1 MESLTSKASALSGTS
16 SYDELKETFEKATDL
31 NFDEYVEVINEPPF
45 KSNKRF
51 IIIDRL
57 WYQNER
63 IGHWC
68 CFDQETK
75 TYYDSFGFIPPIELK
90 GVERMNIKREQ
101 KIDSESCGYYCIKF
115 IYLSLFSPKSLKPN
129 QFVNMN
135 QQVNKKILKQLL
147 DLSVYYSYE

>member
-1 MESLTSKASALSGTS
+1 MKLSGTS

-31 NFDEYVEVINEPPF
+31 NFDEYVEIINEPPF
-45 KSNKRF
+45 NSNKRF

-63 IGHWC
+63 IGPC
-68 CFDQETK
+68 CCYDQQTK

-90 GVERMNIKREQ
+90 GVEIMNIKREQ

-115 IYLSLFSPKSLKPN
+115 IYLSLFSPKSLKSN

-135 QQVNKKILKQLL
+135 EQVNKKILKQLL
-147 DLSVYYSYE
+147 DLSVYYS

>member
-1 MESLTSKASALSGTS
+1 MTSLSGTS

-31 NFDEYVEVINEPPF
+31 NFDEYVEIINEPPF
-45 KSNKRF
+45 YSKKRF

-68 CFDQETK
+68 CYDQKTK
-75 TYYDSFGFIPPIELK
+75 TYYDSFGFIPPMELK
-90 GVERMNIKREQ
+90 GVQRMNTKREQ

-115 IYLSLFSPKSLKPN
+115 IYLSLFSPSSLKSN

-135 QQVNKKILKQLL
+135 EKVNKKILKQLL
-147 DLSVYYSYE
+147 DLSVYYS

>member
-1 MESLTSKASALSGTS
+1 MTSLSGTS

-31 NFDEYVEVINEPPF
+31 NFDEYVEIINEPPF
-45 KSNKRF
+45 YSKKRF

-68 CFDQETK
+68 CYDQKTK

-115 IYLSLFSPKSLKPN
+115 IYLSLFSPSSLKSN

-135 QQVNKKILKQLL
+135 EKVNKKILKQLL
-147 DLSVYYSYE
+147 DLSVYYS

>member
-1 MESLTSKASALSGTS
+1 MSALTGTS

-45 KSNKRF
+45 TSNKRF

-68 CFDQETK
+68 CFDQQTK
-75 TYYDSFGFIPPIELK
+75 TYYDSFGFVPPIELK

-115 IYLSLFSPKSLKPN
+115 IYLSLFSPKSLKSN
-129 QFVNMN
+129 QFINMN
-135 QQVNKKILKQLL
+135 EQVNKKILKQLL
-147 DLSVYYSYE
+147 DLSVYYS

>member
-1 MESLTSKASALSGTS
+1 MSKASALTGTS
-16 SYDELKETFEKATDL
+16 SYDELKETFEKSTDL

-45 KSNKRF
+45 TSNKRF
-51 IIIDRL
+51 IILDRL

-68 CFDQETK
+68 CYDQQTK
-75 TYYDSFGFIPPIELK
+75 TYYDSFGFVPPIELK
-90 GVERMNIKREQ
+90 GVQRMNTKREQ

-115 IYLSLFSPKSLKPN
+115 IYLSLFSPKSLKSN
-129 QFVNMN
+129 QFINMN

-147 DLSVYYSYE
+147 DLSVYYSY

>member
-1 MESLTSKASALSGTS
+1 MESQTSKASALSGTS
-16 SYDELKETFEKATDL
+16 SYNELKETFEKATDL
-31 NFDEYVEVINEPPF
+31 DFDKYVEIINEPPF
-45 KSNKRF
+45 NSNKRF

-68 CFDQETK
+68 CYDQQTR

-115 IYLSLFSPKSLKPN
+115 IYLSLFSPNSLKSN

-135 QQVNKKILKQLL
+135 EKIDKKILKQLL
-147 DLSVYYSYE
+147 DLSVYYS

>member
-1 MESLTSKASALSGTS
+1 MSALTGTS
-16 SYDELKETFEKATDL
+16 SYDELKETFEKSTDL

-45 KSNKRF
+45 TSNKRF
-51 IIIDRL
+51 IILDRL

-68 CFDQETK
+68 CYDQQTK
-75 TYYDSFGFIPPIELK
+75 TYYDSFGFVPPIELK
-90 GVERMNIKREQ
+90 GVQRMNIKREQ

-115 IYLSLFSPKSLKPN
+115 IYLSLFSPNSLKSN

-135 QQVNKKILKQLL
+135 EKIDKKILKQLL
-147 DLSVYYSYE
+147 DLSVYYS

>member
-1 MESLTSKASALSGTS
+1 MSALTGTS

-45 KSNKRF
+45 TSNKRF
-51 IIIDRL
+51 IILDRL

-68 CFDQETK
+68 CYDQQTK
-75 TYYDSFGFIPPIELK
+75 TYYDSFGFVPPIELK

-115 IYLSLFSPKSLKPN
+115 IYLSLFSPKSLKSN

-135 QQVNKKILKQLL
+135 EQVNKKILKQLL
-147 DLSVYYSYE
+147 DLSVYYS